1 MSMGRKLKVPT
12 ETPNFPGSGSRSPAV
27 GSSQPILSRVSDYME
42 LRFSHPSPQRLKETG
57 AASPLASRR
66 CSELLRWTE
75 AKKPPNGR
83 AASVRR
89 LESKLF
95 MGSEMGTL
103 SPNVSSVWGNGSQGD
118 DYNQRRVA
126 LDNHT
131 NQFVQPVWQI
141 ALWSIT
147 YGLVVVV
154 AVFGNLVVIWIIL
167 AHKRMR
173 TVTNYFL
180 VNLAFSDASVAAF
193 NTLVN
198 FIYAVHNDW
207 YFGETYCRF
216 HNFFPIA
223 AVFASIYS
231 MAAVAVD
238 RYLAIIHPLQPRLS
252 ATVTKV
258 IIASIWSLATLLA
271 FPLCYY
277 SEVKQQPGRVLCQLN
292 WPGDFISHQATK
304 IFLYQIALLILGYV
318 LPLVVMGINYAII
331 GITLW
336 GAEIPG
342 DTSDSY
348 HDQLKA
354 KRKVVKMMI
363 VVVFTFT
370 ICWLPYHIFFLVT
383 KQYPTVNTWKP
394 IQQVYLAVFLLAMSS
409 NMHNPIIYCCL
420 NSRFRAGFKKAFQW
434 CPFIEFTSSDGL
446 ELQTTRFQP
455 TRQNSA
461 YTISR
466 MESNM
471 TVELDTSESDGVETC
486 RRKGTV
492 LRNVNFNGHARNNS
506 KNTSRSSSFFSQ
518 ANTSLD
524 EC

>member
-1 MSMGRKLKVPT
+1 MGTL
-12 ETPNFPGSGSRSPAV
+12 TPNF
-27 GSSQPILSRVSDYME
+27 
-42 LRFSHPSPQRLKETG
+42 TG
-57 AASPLASRR
+57 L
-66 CSELLRWTE
+66 
-75 AKKPPNGR
+75 
-83 AASVRR
+83 
-89 LESKLF
+89 
-95 MGSEMGTL
+95 
-103 SPNVSSVWGNGSQGD
+103 WGNGSQDSG
-118 DYNQRRVA
+118 YTQKGPSPEIPTYGN
-126 LDNHT
+126 NT
-131 NQFVQPVWQI
+131 NIFVQPFWQI

-147 YGLVVVV
+147 YGSVVAV

-193 NTLVN
+193 NTLIN

-223 AVFASIYS
+223 AMFASIYS
-231 MAAVAVD
+231 MTAIAVD
-238 RYLAIIHPLQPRLS
+238 RYMAIIHPLQPRMS
-252 ATVTKV
+252 STVTKV
-258 IIASIWSLATLLA
+258 IIASIWSLATILA

-277 SEVKQQPGRVLCQLN
+277 SKIKQQPGRVLCQLN
-292 WPGDFISHQATK
+292 WPGDFI
-304 IFLYQIALLILGYV
+304 YQIALLILGYV
-318 LPLVVMGINYAII
+318 LPLVVMGITYAII

-336 GAEIPG
+336 GGAIPG
-342 DTSDSY
+342 DTSESY
-348 HDQLKA
+348 HEQLKA

-383 KQYPTVNTWKP
+383 KQYPNVSRWKP

-434 CPFIEFTSSDGL
+434 CPFIQFSNYDEL
-446 ELQTTRFQP
+446 ELQMNRFHP

-461 YTISR
+461 YTVTR

-471 TVELDTSESDGVETC
+471 TVEFDTSESDGAEAH
-486 RRKGTV
+486 RKKD
-492 LRNVNFNGHARNNS
+492 LRNMNFNGHSRNNS
-506 KNTSRSSSFFSQ
+506 KNTSRSSSSFIQ
-518 ANTSLD
+518 TNTSLD
-524 EC
+524 EYL

>member
-1 MSMGRKLKVPT
+1 MSTL
-12 ETPNFPGSGSRSPAV
+12 TPNVTSTWGNE
-27 GSSQPILSRVSDYME
+27 SQR
-42 LRFSHPSPQRLKETG
+42 RPSPG
-57 AASPLASRR
+57 
-66 CSELLRWTE
+66 
-75 AKKPPNGR
+75 
-83 AASVRR
+83 
-89 LESKLF
+89 
-95 MGSEMGTL
+95 
-103 SPNVSSVWGNGSQGD
+103 
-118 DYNQRRVA
+118 
-126 LDNHT
+126 
-131 NQFVQPVWQI
+131 NQFIQPSWQI

-147 YGLVVVV
+147 YGSVVAV
-154 AVFGNLVVIWIIL
+154 AVFGNLVVIWVIL

-231 MAAVAVD
+231 MTAIAVD
-238 RYLAIIHPLQPRLS
+238 RYMAIIHPLQPRMS

-258 IIASIWSLATLLA
+258 IIASIWGLATVLA

-277 SEVKQQPGRVLCQLN
+277 SEIRQQPGRVLCQLN
-292 WPGDFISHQATK
+292 WPGDFI
-304 IFLYQIALLILGYV
+304 FQIALLILGYV
-318 LPLVVMGINYAII
+318 LPLVVMGITYAIV

-336 GAEIPG
+336 GGEIPG
-342 DTSDSY
+342 DTSDNY

-383 KQYPTVNTWKP
+383 KQYPGINTWKP

-420 NSRFRAGFKKAFQW
+420 NSRFRAGFKRAFQW
-434 CPFIEFTSSDGL
+434 CPFIVFSTYDEL
-446 ELQTTRFQP
+446 ELQSNRFHP

-461 YTISR
+461 YTITR

-471 TVELDTSESDGVETC
+471 TVEFDTSKTDSVETC
-486 RRKGTV
+486 MKKSAV
-492 LRNVNFNGHARNNS
+492 LRNVNFNGHARNSS
-506 KNTSRSSSFFSQ
+506 KNTSRSSNYFSQ
-518 ANTSLD
+518 VNTSLD
-524 EC
+524 DYS

>member
-1 MSMGRKLKVPT
+1 
-12 ETPNFPGSGSRSPAV
+12 
-27 GSSQPILSRVSDYME
+27 
-42 LRFSHPSPQRLKETG
+42 
-57 AASPLASRR
+57 
-66 CSELLRWTE
+66 
-75 AKKPPNGR
+75 
-83 AASVRR
+83 
-89 LESKLF
+89 
-95 MGSEMGTL
+95 
-103 SPNVSSVWGNGSQGD
+103 
-118 DYNQRRVA
+118 
-126 LDNHT
+126 
-131 NQFVQPVWQI
+131 
-141 ALWSIT
+141 
-147 YGLVVVV
+147 
-154 AVFGNLVVIWIIL
+154 
-167 AHKRMR
+167 MR

-223 AVFASIYS
+223 AMFASIYS
-231 MAAVAVD
+231 MTAIAVD
-238 RYLAIIHPLQPRLS
+238 RYMAIIHPLQPRMS

-258 IIASIWSLATLLA
+258 IIASIWSLATILA

-277 SEVKQQPGRVLCQLN
+277 SKIKQHPGRVLCQLS
-292 WPGDFISHQATK
+292 WPGDFI
-304 IFLYQIALLILGYV
+304 YQIALLILGYV
-318 LPLVVMGINYAII
+318 LPLVVMGITYAII

-336 GAEIPG
+336 GGEIPG
-342 DTSDSY
+342 DTSESY

-370 ICWLPYHIFFLVT
+370 ICWLPYHTFFLVT
-383 KQYPTVNTWKP
+383 KQYPNVSRWKP

-434 CPFIEFTSSDGL
+434 CPFIQFSNYDEL
-446 ELQTTRFQP
+446 ELQLNRFHP

-461 YTISR
+461 YTVTR

-471 TVELDTSESDGVETC
+471 TVEFDTSESDGAEAY
-486 RRKGTV
+486 RKKD
-492 LRNVNFNGHARNNS
+492 LRNMNFNGHSRRNS
-506 KNTSRSSSFFSQ
+506 KNTSRSLSSFIQ
-518 ANTSLD
+518 MNTSLD
-524 EC
+524 ECS

>member
-1 MSMGRKLKVPT
+1 M
-12 ETPNFPGSGSRSPAV
+12 
-27 GSSQPILSRVSDYME
+27 D
-42 LRFSHPSPQRLKETG
+42 
-57 AASPLASRR
+57 
-66 CSELLRWTE
+66 
-75 AKKPPNGR
+75 
-83 AASVRR
+83 
-89 LESKLF
+89 
-95 MGSEMGTL
+95 TL
-103 SPNVSSVWGNGSQGD
+103 SPNVTSTWGNESQKRPSPG
-118 DYNQRRVA
+118 
-126 LDNHT
+126 
-131 NQFVQPVWQI
+131 NQFIQPFWQI

-147 YGLVVVV
+147 YGSVVAV
-154 AVFGNLVVIWIIL
+154 AVFGNLIVIWIIL

-193 NTLVN
+193 NMLVN

-231 MAAVAVD
+231 MAAIAVD
-238 RYLAIIHPLQPRLS
+238 RYMAIIHPLQPRMS

-258 IIASIWSLATLLA
+258 IIASIWGLATVLA

-277 SEVKQQPGRVLCQLN
+277 SEIKQQPGRVLCQLN
-292 WPGDFISHQATK
+292 WPGDFI
-304 IFLYQIALLILGYV
+304 YQIALLILGYV
-318 LPLVVMGINYAII
+318 LPLIVMSITYAIV

-336 GAEIPG
+336 GGEIPG

-370 ICWLPYHIFFLVT
+370 VCWLPYHVFFLVT
-383 KQYPTVNTWKP
+383 KQYPKVNTWKP

-420 NSRFRAGFKKAFQW
+420 NSRFRAGFKRAFQW
-434 CPFIEFTSSDGL
+434 CPFIVFSTYDEL
-446 ELQTTRFQP
+446 ELQSTRFHP

-461 YTISR
+461 YTITR

-471 TVELDTSESDGVETC
+471 TVEFETSKTDSVEAC
-486 RRKGTV
+486 RKKGAAA
-492 LRNVNFNGHARNNS
+492 RNVSFNGHARNNS
-506 KNTSRSSSFFSQ
+506 KNTSRSSTYFSQ
-518 ANTSLD
+518 VSTSLD
-524 EC
+524 DYS